1 MDTTPTTPAQEPA
14 PDRLQI
20 TVSADGSEFAVRVEG
35 FDGYGRLASWSQRA
49 DAERMA
55 AVLRQIP
62 TIEVEEGFDIE
73 GFAQDLQTTLYTLDW
88 MRQIGVE
95 L

>member
-1 MDTTPTTPAQEPA
+1 MDTTPTDPAQEPA
-14 PDRLQI
+14 PERLEI
-20 TVSADGSEFAVRVEG
+20 TVVADGSEFAVRVEG
-35 FDGYGRLASWSQRA
+35 FDGYGRLASWRQRA

-55 AVLRQIP
+55 AVLRKVP
-62 TIEVEEGFDIE
+62 VSLVEDGFDVE